1 MTDLAELPEQ
11 APLDVI
17 VASRELLRG
26 KVRTMQVL
34 NAVLYTAI
42 AVMYTFMAS
51 TNSSLA
57 NLPYWLFVTIAF
69 LVGFA
74 TAALL
79 TRRRAFSP
87 ERQRAAV
94 ERAWRRARSW
104 STSTR
109 RTTLLT
115 LAWIAGAIAFTAA
128 LMMVVTFI
136 SGGDHFFM
144 YLGPLFGLTAALWA
158 VRGLRTFRWATW
170 FGPGAIDPDIAGEL
184 VRSFTKAKKVQYY
197 AEVYAQ
203 NHPPTGEQSV

>member
-1 MTDLAELPEQ
+1 MTDLAELPEL

-34 NAVLYTAI
+34 NAVLYI
-42 AVMYTFMAS
+42 AVAVMFTFAAS
-51 TNSSLA
+51 TNSSNA
-57 NLPYWLFVTIAF
+57 TLPYWLFMTTAL
-69 LVGFA
+69 LVGFV
-74 TAALL
+74 TSALL
-79 TRRRAFSP
+79 TRRRALSP

-94 ERAWRRARSW
+94 ERSWRRARSW
-104 STSTR
+104 SRSTR

-115 LAWIAGAIAFTAA
+115 LAYIAGAIVLTAV
-128 LMMVVTFI
+128 LMVVAIFI
-136 SGGDHFFM
+136 SGWDYVTAYFM
-144 YLGPLFGLTAALWA
+144 PLWGLTAGLWA

-170 FGPGAIDPDIAGEL
+170 FGPGAIDPDVAGEL
-184 VRSFTKAKKVQYY
+184 VRSFAKAKKVQYY